1 MAVLVETEGVGSAA
15 SKRFAL
21 ANVASVA
28 IKMEMFFM
36 GESELAVGIMQP
48 DTELPC

>member
-1 MAVLVETEGVGSAA
+1 MHQKHPPAKMAVLVETEGVGSAA

-36 GESELAVGIMQP
+36 GESELWRSA
-48 DTELPC
+48 